1 MVEIKYLTNNDC
13 YKNYY
18 KIKPQYIIVHSTAYG
33 YRNKDHLFNGWNKPG
48 KLSVHGMVDDTGSY
62 LSLPLDCLGWHVGA
76 KGNEKTIG
84 FEICEPRNIKY
95 ANKNNTKVDTAFYN
109 ASDPAIV
116 TDFEKRYK
124 NAVELAV
131 YMVKQTGIPVDHIVS
146 HKEGHSMGIASNH
159 GDPDQW
165 WVVFGKTMDDFR
177 ADVKK
182 AIEDSNKPP
191 VTNPNTGAITEEPK
205 KLWYVQCGAFAIKS
219 NAIAYSK
226 KLTEAGFPNIIKKDG
241 LIYRVQTG
249 AFANRQNAV
258 SLYQK
263 IRVAGFAVI
272 LKQK

>member
-1 MVEIKYLTNNDC
+1 MVTVKYLTSNDC

-18 KIKPQYIIVHSTAYG
+18 KIKPKYIIVHSTAWG
-33 YRNKDHLFNGWNKPG
+33 YRDKDQLFNGWNKTG

-76 KGNEKTIG
+76 KGNEITVG
-84 FEICEPRNIKY
+84 FEICEPKNIKY
-95 ANKNNTKVDTAFYN
+95 ANKNNTKVDTTFYN
-109 ASDPAIV
+109 ANDPAIV
-116 TDFEKRYK
+116 ADFEKRYK
-124 NAVELAV
+124 NAVEMAV
-131 YMVKQTGIPVDHIVS
+131 YMVKQTGIPVNCIVS
-146 HKEGHSMGIASNH
+146 HREGCTMGIASNH

-165 WVVFGKTMDDFR
+165 WKVFGKTMDDFR

-182 AIEDSNKPP
+182 ALEEPP
-191 VTNPNTGAITEEPK
+191 VTNPDTGATTEEPK
-205 KLWYVQCGAFAIKS
+205 KLWYVQCGAFAIKA
-219 NAIAYSK
+219 NAVAYSK

-249 AFANRQNAV
+249 AFANRQNAI